1 MTPLCWPPIPPKDI
15 GTWKEDN
22 QKDHL
27 GKNIFM
33 NIYNSI
39 YLVIWLTK
47 NILQMLLL
55 LKEHT
60 HTKKSEN
67 ITLPKLLASI
77 WKNIWKE
84 KDNKEDYFV
93 ILLLFWVTF
102 TGLPLTIIDK
112 VIFLIFP

>member
-1 MTPLCWPPIPPKDI
+1 
-15 GTWKEDN
+15 
-22 QKDHL
+22 
-27 GKNIFM
+27 
-33 NIYNSI
+33 
-39 YLVIWLTK
+39 
-47 NILQMLLL
+47 MLLL

-93 ILLLFWVTF
+93 ILLLF
-102 TGLPLTIIDK
+102 
-112 VIFLIFP
+112 